1 MNNEE
6 QIEDKESEKSR
17 EEKETKSKSKRT
29 RSSLRAFVQQSFSSY
44 SNEEMQLWR
53 SIQLHLLSF
62 HKIFVEYLLLKQYQT
77 RNSSQ
82 KQKGT
87 NENDI
92 KQMALSYLEA
102 IRRYKDC
109 KLAFELNQV
118 SQMIHWLHLKE
129 QQISD
134 ARSEWNRWELL
145 EKVWLYEQMDFG
157 NKRPLYLATL
167 SKVRKEA
174 EQV

>member
-6 QIEDKESEKSR
+6 KIEDNESEKSK
-17 EEKETKSKSKRT
+17 EKRDTKSKPKRNKA
-29 RSSLRAFVQQSFSSY
+29 SLRDFVQQSFSSH
-44 SNEEMQLWR
+44 SNEEKQLWR
-53 SIQLHLLSF
+53 SMQLHLLSF
-62 HKIFVEYLLLKQYQT
+62 HKIFVEYLLLKQYQKQS
-77 RNSSQ
+77 SSQ
-82 KQKGT
+82 KVR

-92 KQMALSYLEA
+92 EQMALSYIEA
-102 IRRYKDC
+102 IRRYRDC

-134 ARSEWNRWELL
+134 IGSELNRWEIL
-145 EKVWLYEQMDFG
+145 EKVWLYERMDYR
-157 NKRPLYLATL
+157 NKRALYLATL